1 MLNSR
6 TQSTS
11 RDLESLD
18 KEALSATASSDSE
31 TLLNEQMVQSHL
43 EFHQRSTRSPSISTT
58 EERADTKTPSR
69 SVSVDS
75 PTDAKVGLQHTQMR
89 SLSTGTTKETNSQ
102 SSETQ
107 PRSKSVSVDLP
118 TDDDDSALR
127 HPQKRGSLLSPSLQG
142 KSQEQPLT
150 CAPSKNPETASASM
164 SELESS
170 AREDTKSRG
179 FTVSEINE
187 KVNNMIILIQCKL
200 KRSCNFLV
208 KVIIHYIKIH
218 YERSQ
223 NVNFLAL
230 LIIIDLA
237 FY

>member
-43 EFHQRSTRSPSISTT
+43 EVHQRSTRSPSISTT

-107 PRSKSVSVDLP
+107 PTSKSVSVNLP
-118 TDDDDSALR
+118 MDDDDDSALR

-170 AREDTKSRG
+170 TREDTKSRG

-187 KVNNMIILIQCKL
+187 KVNNVIILIQCKL

-208 KVIIHYIKIH
+208 KVITLYIKIH
-218 YERSQ
+218 YERS
-223 NVNFLAL
+223 
-230 LIIIDLA
+230 
-237 FY
+237 